1 MHTTHVI
8 RGDEWVSSLPLHIQ
22 LFQILE
28 FTPVKYA
35 HIAPIT
41 IKDKETGNIRK

>member
-22 LFQILE
+22 LFNILN
-28 FTPVKYA
+28 FDVPVYV
-35 HIAPIT
+35 HTAPIT
-41 IKDKETGNIRK
+41 KKDNGGIRKLS